1 MMTLLREILHGDGTR
16 ARSMRSAAFL
26 IIGFG
31 GQNVVRLGGNL
42 ILTRLLFPEAFG
54 LMALVQIF
62 LMGLQMFSDIGI
74 NTSIIR
80 DPRGEERAFLNAA
93 WTLQIIRGLVLW
105 LFSCIV
111 AWPAA
116 VIYDEPRLLSLIS
129 VAGLTALITG
139 FRPTKVA
146 LANRHLQIG
155 AQVMSELFGQALGL
169 MLTIALAFFWRD
181 VWALVAG
188 GLLSSFLTV
197 FLQRRM
203 LPGEND
209 HLAWD
214 SETISSI
221 FHFGKFIFLSSI
233 AGFVA
238 NQGER
243 AILGGYVTLEQLGI
257 YSVGFLMGNLPLRLV
272 QAADAKIGL
281 PVYRKFLDLS
291 VPENRRKAFRM
302 RRLVVLGGIT
312 ISSVMAI
319 LSVPMIN
326 FLYDARYA
334 MSGPILLLVSASM
347 ILRIAVSN
355 YDGAYLAHGDSRSQ
369 FRLTWVIAVI
379 QTGLLLLGTSQFGI
393 LGATLAS
400 GLTMM
405 LTYPMRVRI
414 LRRYHA
420 WDPLVDISG
429 TVAGLCV
436 VTLSLWLWRD
446 SMRELLGWVF
456 HIGL

>member
-1 MMTLLREILHGDGTR
+1 MLNLLREIRHGDGTR

-26 IIGFG
+26 VIGFG

-62 LMGLQMFSDIGI
+62 LMGLQMFSDVGI
-74 NTSIIR
+74 QTSIVR
-80 DPRGEERAFLNAA
+80 DPRGEERAFRDAA

-105 LFSCIV
+105 IFSCIV

-116 VIYDEPRLLSLIS
+116 GIYGEPQLLQLIPA
-129 VAGLTALITG
+129 AGLTALITG

-155 AQVMSELFGQALGL
+155 AQVMSELIGQVLGL
-169 MLTIALAFFWRD
+169 VLTIALAYLWRD
-181 VWALVAG
+181 VWSLVAG
-188 GLLSSFLTV
+188 GVLGAVLTV
-197 FLQRRM
+197 LLQRRL

-209 HLAWD
+209 RLAWD
-214 SETISSI
+214 PETLWSI

-233 AGFVA
+233 AGFIA

-257 YSVGFLMGNLPLRLV
+257 YSVGFLMANLPLRLV
-272 QAADAKIGL
+272 QAADTKIGL

-291 VPENRRKAFRM
+291 VPENKQKAFRV
-302 RRLVVLGGIT
+302 RRMVVSGGIA
-312 ISSVMAI
+312 ISSIMAF

-326 FLYDARYA
+326 FLYDTRYA
-334 MSGPILLLVSASM
+334 MSGPILLLVSVSM

-355 YDGAYLAHGDSRSQ
+355 YDGAYMAHGDSRSH
-369 FRLTWVIAVI
+369 FHLTWVIALV

-393 LGATLAS
+393 LGATLAP
-400 GLTMM
+400 GLTMI
-405 LTYPMRVRI
+405 LTYPMRVAI

-420 WDPLVDISG
+420 WDPVVDITSAL
-429 TVAGLCV
+429 AGLSV
-436 VTLSLWLWRD
+436 VALSIWLWRD
-446 SMRELLGWVF
+446 AMGELLDWVF
-456 HIGL
+456 